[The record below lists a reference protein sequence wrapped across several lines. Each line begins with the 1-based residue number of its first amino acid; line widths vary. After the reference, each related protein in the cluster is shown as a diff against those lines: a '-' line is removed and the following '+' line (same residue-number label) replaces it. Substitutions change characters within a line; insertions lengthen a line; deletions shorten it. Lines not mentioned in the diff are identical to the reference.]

1 MIVLVTGATAGFG
14 TAIARRFAADGARI
28 VAAAR
33 RAERLEALKAELGA
47 DKVLPLVLDVRDRA
61 AVMKAVEGLPAEW
74 AAVDVLVNN
83 AGLALGLDPAQ
94 KADLDDWDTMV
105 DTNVKGLMYLTR
117 AVLPGMIERKCGHV
131 INLGSTAGEWPYP
144 GGNVYGATK
153 AFVRQF
159 SLNLRADLYGTPVRV
174 TDIQPGLVGGTEF
187 SCPLPWR
194 RREGRRRLRGRRRA
208 DAGRHRRC
216 RPLGRDAPGAGQREH
231 AAGHA
236 GLPELRP
243 AARPQAGELRPGRPS
258 AGCSLGHPP
267 QRRKRPGRAVRGPT
281 HSLCVFPLTLSLPYH
296 PFG

>member
-14 TAIARRFAADGARI
+14 TAIARRFAA
-28 VAAAR
+28 
-33 RAERLEALKAELGA
+33 
-47 DKVLPLVLDVRDRA
+47 
-61 AVMKAVEGLPAEW
+61 
-74 AAVDVLVNN
+74 DVLVNN

-187 SCPLPWR
+187 SNVR
-194 RREGRRRLRGRRRA
+194 FHGDDAKAGAVYEGA
-208 DAGRHRRC
+208 DALT
-216 RPLGRDAPGAGQREH
+216 PDDIADAVHWVAT
-231 AAGHA
+231 
-236 GLPELRP
+236 RP
-243 AARPQAGELRPGRPS
+243 ARVNVNMLQVMPVSQSFGPLRVHKPGS
-258 AGCSLGHPP
+258 
-267 QRRKRPGRAVRGPT
+267 
-281 HSLCVFPLTLSLPYH
+281 
-296 PFG
+296 

>member
-14 TAIARRFAADGARI
+14 TAIARRFAADGARVI
-28 VAAAR
+28 AAGR

-83 AGLALGLDPAQ
+83 AGLALGLEPAQ

-105 DTNVKGLMYLTR
+105 DTNVKGLMYLTQ
-117 AVLPGMIERKCGHV
+117 ALLPGMIERQRGHV

-159 SLNLRADLYGTPVRV
+159 SLNLRADLFGTPVRV

-187 SCPLPWR
+187 SNVR
-194 RREGRRRLRGRRRA
+194 FHGDDAKAGAVYEGA
-208 DAGRHRRC
+208 DALT
-216 RPLGRDAPGAGQREH
+216 PDDIADAIHWVAS
-231 AAGHA
+231 
-236 GLPELRP
+236 RP
-243 AARPQAGELRPGRPS
+243 ARVNVNMLQVMPVAQSFGPLRVHKPG
-258 AGCSLGHPP
+258 
-267 QRRKRPGRAVRGPT
+267 Q
-281 HSLCVFPLTLSLPYH
+281 
-296 PFG
+296 